1 MKMYNMTMRDN
12 RIKIYKINIL
22 ILFNRKYNKGNNT
35 IILEYKI
42 IDLFTYLFSTH
53 LTVYLFK

>member
-42 IDLFTYLFSTH
+42 IDLFTYLFSNH